1 MYKFHVNNKVLF
13 SLFLVSVALV
23 LFSSSVIVFPNQATA
38 AGKFTI
44 DPKIDLKKLNNPQ
57 KLKVVAYSTGQNK
70 TKYLTGNDLNSN
82 TATVSFQFNQKNDLV
97 TAGHSDEYFVCAY
110 DLNPQTN
117 EMKSYSCIEGNLEN
131 PSGKNRVN
139 IGSGPVVTLSSGPF
153 KPVNGAEIKNPT
165 IVVWIENLAG
175 KKHLKDIKA
184 VAMIKGEFKSK
195 IIDARKMLEKSKD
208 NIIKVPLLF
217 DKTPEIGPIK
227 KGDFLFAC
235 VSANVLKPVEGT
247 ECEHRETSHT
257 GNIHNI
263 VARHD

>member
-1 MYKFHVNNKVLF
+1 VINKVAF
-13 SLFLVSVALV
+13 SLFFVSVALI
-23 LFSSSVIVFPNQATA
+23 LFFSSVIAFPNQAIA

-44 DPKIDLKKLNNPQ
+44 VAKINLKKLNNPQ
-57 KLKVVAYSTGQNK
+57 KLKVVAYSNEENK

-82 TATVSFQFNQKNDLV
+82 TATVSFQFNHKNDLV
-97 TAGHSDEYFVCAY
+97 TAVHSDEYFVCAY

-131 PSGKNRVN
+131 PSGKNSVN
-139 IGSGPVVTLSSGPF
+139 IGSGPVVTLSTGPF

-165 IVVWIENLAG
+165 IVVWIKNLAG
-175 KKHLKDIKA
+175 KKDLKDIKV

-195 IIDARKMLEKSKD
+195 IIDTRKMLEKSND

-217 DKTPEIGPIK
+217 DKIPEIGPIRM
-227 KGDFLFAC
+227 GDLFFAC

-247 ECEHRETSHT
+247 ECEHRVTQHT
-257 GNIHNI
+257 GHIHNI